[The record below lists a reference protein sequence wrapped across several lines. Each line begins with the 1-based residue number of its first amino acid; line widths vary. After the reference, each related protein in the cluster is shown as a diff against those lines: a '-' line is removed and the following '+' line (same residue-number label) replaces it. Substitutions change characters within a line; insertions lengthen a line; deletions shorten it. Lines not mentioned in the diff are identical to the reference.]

1 MNDNVFRLFSN
12 LQSVILTD
20 KIDLENLI
28 SAYDQNESQELSF
41 VEFQKLLD
49 DLYYDKINP
58 KNNEQSEYNENMK
71 EILKKYRI
79 NL

>member
-49 DLYYDKINP
+49 ELYYDKINP